1 MFESVLPL
9 IINMFTKILN
19 NTISNAVN
27 GLPATPANGLQ
38 LRDIH
43 LPEPVSWWPPA
54 IGWWLT
60 PLLLALL
67 ALAFIALRR
76 ILRKRRQ
83 NARKKVA
90 RAELQRIK
98 QHYADSDD
106 ALHSLRELSILLRRV
121 ALSYL
126 PREHS
131 ASLTGEAWIAQ
142 LNQLAQ
148 HSVFSEQHLEL
159 LTRGVYQAQLEADLK
174 PLLKQCE
181 QWLQQLPSHAPARQR
196 NER

>member
-1 MFESVLPL
+1 MFEFAFPL
-9 IINMFTKILN
+9 IN
-19 NTISNAVN
+19 SAVN
-27 GLPATPANGLQ
+27 NPPANPANGLQ

-43 LPEPVSWWPPA
+43 LPDAASWWPPA

-60 PLLLALL
+60 PLLLVLL

-76 ILRKRRQ
+76 ALRKRRQ
-83 NARKKVA
+83 GSCKKIAV
-90 RAELQRIK
+90 AELQRIK
-98 QHYADSDD
+98 QHYADSND
-106 ALHSLRELSILLRRV
+106 ALHSLRELSVLLRRV

-126 PREHS
+126 PRERS

-148 HSVFSEQHLEL
+148 HWAFNQQHLEL
-159 LTRGVYQAQLEADLK
+159 LTRGVYQPQLEIDLT

-181 QWLQQLPSHAPARQR
+181 QWLQQLPDHATARQR

>member
-1 MFESVLPL
+1 MFESAFPL
-9 IINMFTKILN
+9 IN
-19 NTISNAVN
+19 SAVN
-27 GLPATPANGLQ
+27 NLPVNPADGLQ

-43 LPEPVSWWPPA
+43 LPDAVSWWPPA

-60 PLLLALL
+60 PLLLVLL

-76 ILRKRRQ
+76 ILRKRRR
-83 NARKKVA
+83 NASKKIAV
-90 RAELQRIK
+90 AELQRIK
-98 QHYADSDD
+98 QHYADNGD
-106 ALHSLRELSILLRRV
+106 ALHNLRELSILLRRV

-148 HSVFSEQHLEL
+148 HQVFSEQHLEL
-159 LTRGVYQAQLEADLK
+159 LTRGVYQPQLETDLT

-181 QWLQQLPSHAPARQR
+181 QWLQQLPNNATARPR

>member
-1 MFESVLPL
+1 MFESALPL
-9 IINMFTKILN
+9 INSAAN
-19 NTISNAVN
+19 D
-27 GLPATPANGLQ
+27 LPANPVSGLQ

-43 LPEPVSWWPPA
+43 LPGAVSWWPLA

-60 PLLLALL
+60 PLLLVLL
-67 ALAFIALRR
+67 ALAFIVLRR
-76 ILRKRRQ
+76 ALHKRRHS
-83 NARKKVA
+83 AHKKIA
-90 RAELQRIK
+90 QAELQRIK
-98 QHYADSDD
+98 QQYVDSADD
-106 ALHSLRELSILLRRV
+106 ALHSLRELSVLLRRV

-148 HSVFSEQHLEL
+148 HKVFNQQHLEL
-159 LTRGVYQAQLEADLK
+159 LTHGVYQPQLEADLT

-181 QWLQQLPSHAPARQR
+181 QWLQQLPDHATARQR

>member
-1 MFESVLPL
+1 MLESVLPQFN
-9 IINMFTKILN
+9 NM
-19 NTISNAVN
+19 ISNAAN
-27 GLPATPANGLQ
+27 TLPANPVNGLQ

-43 LPEPVSWWPPA
+43 LPEAVNWWPPA

-60 PLLLALL
+60 PLILVLL
-67 ALAFIALRR
+67 ALAIIALRR
-76 ILRKRRQ
+76 MLRQRHQ
-83 NARKKVA
+83 NACKKIA
-90 RAELQRIK
+90 RNELQRIK
-98 QHYADSDD
+98 QQYVDNTD
-106 ALHSLRELSILLRRV
+106 ALHSLRELSVLLRRV

-131 ASLTGEAWIAQ
+131 AGLTGEAWIAQ

-148 HSVFSEQHLEL
+148 HNVFSEQHLEL
-159 LTRGVYQAQLEADLK
+159 LTRGVYQPQLEADLT

-181 QWLQQLPSHAPARQR
+181 QWLQQLPNQAPARQR

>member
-1 MFESVLPL
+1 MFESAFPL
-9 IINMFTKILN
+9 IN
-19 NTISNAVN
+19 SAVN
-27 GLPATPANGLQ
+27 NLPANPVNDLQ

-43 LPEPVSWWPPA
+43 LPEAVSWWPPA

-60 PLLLALL
+60 PLILILL
-67 ALAFIALRR
+67 ALAIIFLRKV
-76 ILRKRRQ
+76 LRKRRQ
-83 NARKKVA
+83 NARKKIA
-90 RAELQRIK
+90 RTELQRIK
-98 QHYADSDD
+98 QHYADSGD

-159 LTRGVYQAQLEADLK
+159 LTRGVYRPQLEVDLM

>member
-1 MFESVLPL
+1 MFESVLPS
-9 IINMFTKILN
+9 IN
-19 NTISNAVN
+19 SAVN
-27 GLPATPANGLQ
+27 SLPANPADGLQ

-43 LPEPVSWWPPA
+43 LPEAVSWWPPA

-60 PLLLALL
+60 PLLVVLL
-67 ALAFIALRR
+67 VLGAFALRR
-76 ILRKRRQ
+76 VLRKRRQ
-83 NARKKVA
+83 SAHKKIA

-98 QHYADSDD
+98 QHYANSAD

-131 ASLTGEAWIAQ
+131 ASLTGEAWIAK
-142 LNQLAQ
+142 LNQLAPHTAFNQ
-148 HSVFSEQHLEL
+148 QHLEL
-159 LTRGVYQAQLEADLK
+159 LSRGVYQPQLEVDLT
-174 PLLKQCE
+174 PLLNQCE
-181 QWLQQLPSHAPARQR
+181 QWLQQLPTHAPTGPR

>member
-1 MFESVLPL
+1 MFDSVVPI
-9 IINMFTKILN
+9 IINKFNKVL
-19 NTISNAVN
+19 SNAAT
-27 GLPATPANGLQ
+27 GLPVNPAGELQ

-43 LPEPVSWWPPA
+43 LPETVSWWPPA

-76 ILRKRRQ
+76 ILHKRRQ
-83 NARKKVA
+83 NAHKNIA

-98 QHYADSDD
+98 QHYADSGD

-148 HSVFSEQHLEL
+148 HSVFSEQHIEL
-159 LTRGVYQAQLEADLK
+159 LTRGVYQPQLETDLT

-181 QWLQQLPSHAPARQR
+181 QWLQQLPGHAPVRQR

>member
-1 MFESVLPL
+1 MFDHASPL
-9 IINMFTKILN
+9 I
-19 NTISNAVN
+19 SSAVHS
-27 GLPATPANGLQ
+27 LPSAPTNGLQ

-43 LPEPVSWWPPA
+43 LPEAVSWWPPA

-60 PLLLALL
+60 PLLLILL
-67 ALAFIALRR
+67 ALAAITLRR
-76 ILRKRRQ
+76 YLHRRRQ
-83 NARKKVA
+83 NACKKIA
-90 RAELQRIK
+90 RAELQHIK
-98 QHYADSDD
+98 QQYADSAN

-142 LNQLAQ
+142 LNDLVK
-148 HSVFSEQHLEL
+148 HNVFNEQQLEL
-159 LTRGVYQAQLEADLK
+159 LTHGVYQPQLDIDLK
-174 PLLKQCE
+174 PLISLCE
-181 QWLQQLPSHAPARQR
+181 QWLQQLPTHVPARLS

>member
-1 MFESVLPL
+1 MFESALPL
-9 IINMFTKILN
+9 IN
-19 NTISNAVN
+19 SAVN
-27 GLPATPANGLQ
+27 NLPVNPANSLQ

-43 LPEPVSWWPPA
+43 LPEAVSWWPPA

-60 PLLLALL
+60 PLLVVLL
-67 ALAFIALRR
+67 ALAFITLRR
-76 ILRKRRQ
+76 ALHKRRQ
-83 NARKKVA
+83 SAHKKIA

-98 QHYADSDD
+98 QQYADSDD
-106 ALHSLRELSILLRRV
+106 ALHSLRELSVLLRRV

-148 HSVFSEQHLEL
+148 HKVFNQQHLEL
-159 LTRGVYQAQLEADLK
+159 LSRGVYQPQLEADLK
-174 PLLKQCE
+174 PLLSLCE
-181 QWLQQLPSHAPARQR
+181 QWLQQLPTHAPARQR

>member
-1 MFESVLPL
+1 MFESALPL
-9 IINMFTKILN
+9 
-19 NTISNAVN
+19 ISNAVN
-27 GLPATPANGLQ
+27 GLPITPGNGLQ

-43 LPEPVSWWPPA
+43 LPDPVSWWPPA

-60 PLLLALL
+60 PLILILLTL
-67 ALAFIALRR
+67 AIIALRR
-76 ILRKRRQ
+76 LLRQRRQ
-83 NARKKVA
+83 SAHKKIA

-98 QHYADSDD
+98 QQYASSTD
-106 ALHSLRELSILLRRV
+106 ALLSLRALSVLLRRV

-131 ASLTGEAWIAQ
+131 AGLTGKAWIAQ

-148 HSVFSEQHLEL
+148 RSVFSEQHLEL
-159 LTRGVYQAQLEADLK
+159 LTRGVYQPQLEVDLN

-181 QWLQQLPSHAPARQR
+181 HWLQQLPSHTPAGPR

>member
-1 MFESVLPL
+1 MLESAFPL
-9 IINMFTKILN
+9 IN
-19 NTISNAVN
+19 SAVN
-27 GLPATPANGLQ
+27 NLPANPANGLQ

-43 LPEPVSWWPPA
+43 LPDAVSWWPPA

-60 PLLLALL
+60 PLLVILL
-67 ALAFIALRR
+67 ALAFIALRHA
-76 ILRKRRQ
+76 LRKRHQ
-83 NARKKVA
+83 GSCKKIAVT
-90 RAELQRIK
+90 ELQRIK
-98 QHYADSDD
+98 QHYADSND
-106 ALHSLRELSILLRRV
+106 ALHSLRELSVLLRRV

-148 HSVFSEQHLEL
+148 HRVFNQQHLEL
-159 LTRGVYQAQLEADLK
+159 LSHGAYQPQLDADLE

-181 QWLQQLPSHAPARQR
+181 QWLQHLPTFATARQR

>member
-1 MFESVLPL
+1 MFETALPL
-9 IINMFTKILN
+9 INSTVN
-19 NTISNAVN
+19 N
-27 GLPATPANGLQ
+27 LPTSPANGLQ

-60 PLLLALL
+60 PLIIILLALV
-67 ALAFIALRR
+67 I
-76 ILRKRRQ
+76 ITLRKYLRQRRQ
-83 NARKKVA
+83 HAFKKIA

-106 ALHSLRELSILLRRV
+106 ALHSLRELSVLLRRV

-148 HSVFSEQHLEL
+148 HKVFNQQHLEL
-159 LTRGVYQAQLEADLK
+159 LSHGVYQPQLEADLA
-174 PLLKQCE
+174 PLLKLCE
-181 QWLQQLPSHAPARQR
+181 QWLQQLPDHATARPR